1 MKKVAAGIIGLSIL
15 LPTPAFAN
23 HERDRRR
30 CYNSSAECRG
40 DEDYDNGR
48 DDNRRAGISPGPF
61 DRSPVDIHD
70 NNLTVCFPFSQC
82 KDPNPDQKNPDPEP
96 SAPTGQSY

>member
-1 MKKVAAGIIGLSIL
+1 MKRLGVGIVSLAIL
-15 LPTPAFAN
+15 LPTGAAYADRYDG
-23 HERDRRR
+23 RDDCGGYSYDHR
-30 CYNSSAECRG
+30 CRN
-40 DEDYDNGR
+40 EDYDNGR

-82 KDPNPDQKNPDPEP
+82 KDKEPTDPG
-96 SAPTGQSY
+96 SAPPKRQSY